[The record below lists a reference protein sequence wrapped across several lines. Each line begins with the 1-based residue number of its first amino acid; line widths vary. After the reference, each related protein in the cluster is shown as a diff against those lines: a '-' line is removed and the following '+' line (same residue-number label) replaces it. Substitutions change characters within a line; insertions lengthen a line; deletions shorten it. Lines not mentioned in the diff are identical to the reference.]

1 MSAEPSLLT
10 IDTAGL
16 QETVGQLGATQDGLE
31 VFLRGLFVDL
41 DVLAD
46 EMTRHGRWVDS
57 AKQEQ
62 DTRGAEREERL
73 GRERQELESTFE
85 RIQELTDQ
93 LGSSAT
99 ASSGGAEQLQDAFA
113 GIEEERSSLRAIV
126 AASESQGAELAR
138 MAGELAAAR
147 QDVAEAREELGAQ
160 RELLSLV
167 PSESK
172 PTENPEIHDR
182 LEQLEQERLTWTQ
195 ERAVLE
201 TELDIVRTRAAE
213 LADTV
218 DGEQQRAASERNDWA
233 EELRQMRQLLQS
245 LSDRTTGPV
254 PVAATP
260 LPVAVEPPERDASQD
275 PVLDSVMAQ
284 FEILQKDL
292 ARRRKTKPTSK

>member
-1 MSAEPSLLT
+1 MPAEPSLLT

-16 QETVGQLGATQDGLE
+16 QETVGQLCAAQDGLE
-31 VFLRGLFVDL
+31 TFLRGLFGDL

-57 AKQEQ
+57 AKQDQ
-62 DTRGAEREERL
+62 DTERSTHEERL

-99 ASSGGAEQLQDAFA
+99 ASSGGSAQLQEAFA
-113 GIEEERSSLRAIV
+113 DIEEERSSLQAIV

-138 MAGELAAAR
+138 MASELAGAR
-147 QDVAEAREELGAQ
+147 QDLAETRAELCTQ
-160 RELLSLV
+160 RELLSQV
-167 PSESK
+167 PGEEESGAVSK
-172 PTENPEIHDR
+172 LRDR
-182 LEQLEQERLTWTQ
+182 LEQLEQERLGWTE

-201 TELDIVRTRAAE
+201 TELDAVRTRTAE
-213 LADTV
+213 LADTL
-218 DGEQQRAASERNDWA
+218 DEEQQRAAGERRDWA
-233 EELRQMRQLLQS
+233 EELRQMRELLQS
-245 LSDRTTGPV
+245 LSDRTTGPA
-254 PVAATP
+254 PALATPDVAA
-260 LPVAVEPPERDASQD
+260 EPPERDDSQD

-292 ARRRKTKPTSK
+292 ARRRKTKPASK